1 MRFWLLDKIDE
12 FEPNRRLVAS
22 KQVTYSEEYLQ
33 DHFPEFPVLP
43 GVFMLEA
50 ATQAS
55 AWLLRLSESY
65 AHSIISLKEAKNIKY
80 ADFVKPGSR
89 LDISVELIKKDD
101 RNATLKVVGKVGEST
116 SLSGRLVVERY
127 NLIDE
132 DPSKAEIDA
141 HVLNY
146 LRGVEKNICQGIS
159 IES

>member
-1 MRFWLLDKIDE
+1 MRFWLLDKIEE
-12 FEPNRRLVAS
+12 FEPDVRLVAS

-89 LDISVELIKKDD
+89 LDISVELMKKDD
-101 RNATLKVVGKVGEST
+101 REATLKVVGKVGEST

-127 NLIDE
+127 NLVDE
-132 DPSKAEIDA
+132 DPSKAELDA
-141 HVLNY
+141 QVLHF

-159 IES
+159 IAT

>member
-1 MRFWLLDKIDE
+1 MRFWLLDKIEE
-12 FEPNRRLVAS
+12 FEPDSRLVAS

-89 LDISVELIKKDD
+89 LDLSVELIKKDD
-101 RNATLKVVGKVGEST
+101 REATFKVVGKVGEST
-116 SLSGRLVVERY
+116 SLSGRLVIERY
-127 NLIDE
+127 NLVDE
-132 DPSKAEIDA
+132 DPSKAELDA
-141 HVLNY
+141 QVLNY

-159 IES
+159 IAS

>member
-1 MRFWLLDKIDE
+1 MRFWLLDKIEE
-12 FEPNRRLVAS
+12 FEPNSRLVAS

-89 LDISVELIKKDD
+89 LDISVELIKKED
-101 RNATLKVVGKVGEST
+101 RDATLKVVGKVGEST

-127 NLIDE
+127 NLVDE
-132 DPSKAEIDA
+132 DPSKAELDA
-141 HVLNY
+141 QVLNY
-146 LRGVEKNICQGIS
+146 LRGVEKNICQGIAIAS
-159 IES
+159 